1 MGSKTNKTKAISIAV
16 EPETA
21 EKLTYIGKQDHRTLS
36 AYVRLVL
43 INTVEN
49 YEKKNGKIKL
59 SSDELT
65 KPRLITRTK

>member
-1 MGSKTNKTKAISIAV
+1 MVTKKNKTKAISIAV
-16 EPETA
+16 EPGTA
-21 EKLTYIGKQDHRTLS
+21 DKLTYIGKQDHRTLS

-49 YEKKNGKIKL
+49 YEKRNGEIKFP
-59 SSDELT
+59 SDKPA

>member
-1 MGSKTNKTKAISIAV
+1 MSTKTNKTKAISIAV

-49 YEKKNGKIKL
+49 YEKRNGEIKFP
-59 SSDELT
+59 SNKPS